1 LNIPTFAE
9 SGLPGFELVGWLA
22 AFAPPKTPEAIVRK
36 LNSVLVQ
43 VANEP
48 GFKEILA
55 NLGTYS
61 APSSPQE
68 LSAFVAAE
76 TDKWARI
83 HEAAGIEKQ

>member
-1 LNIPTFAE
+1 MH
-9 SGLPGFELVGWLA
+9 
-22 AFAPPKTPEAIVRK
+22 R
-36 LNSVLVQ
+36 LVQ

-55 NLGTYS
+55 NLGTYA
-61 APSSPQE
+61 APSSPEE
-68 LSAFVAAE
+68 LSRFVAAE